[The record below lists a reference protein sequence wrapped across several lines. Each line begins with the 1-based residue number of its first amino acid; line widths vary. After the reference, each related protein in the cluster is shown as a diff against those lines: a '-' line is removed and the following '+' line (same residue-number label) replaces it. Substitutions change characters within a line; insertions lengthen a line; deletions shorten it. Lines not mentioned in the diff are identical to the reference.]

1 MLSAMP
7 VRSLTQSV
15 LRWPSA
21 EQVLQQT
28 QSWAEDLQRL
38 HPNLRRVGL
47 FGSYSRGTASVGSD
61 LDLLLIDDLAEGPQ
75 RERLLHWPL
84 ERLPLSCDALVLTSA
99 EFEQLIGA
107 ESRMAQELQADLRW
121 LC

>member
-1 MLSAMP
+1 MP

-15 LRWPSA
+15 LRWPSP
-21 EQVLQQT
+21 ERVLQQT
-28 QSWAEDLQRL
+28 QAWAEDLQRL

-47 FGSYSRGTASVGSD
+47 FGSYSRGTASVGSE
-61 LDLLLIDDLAEGPQ
+61 LDLLLIDDLAEGAQ
-75 RERLLHWPL
+75 HERLRHWPL

-99 EFEQLIGA
+99 EFAQLIGS
-107 ESRMAQELQADLRW
+107 ESRMAKELQTDLRW

>member
-15 LRWPSA
+15 LRWPSP
-21 EQVLQQT
+21 ERVLQQT
-28 QSWAEDLQRL
+28 QAWAEDLQRL

-61 LDLLLIDDLAEGPQ
+61 LDLLLIDDLAEGAQ
-75 RERLLHWPL
+75 HERLRHWPL

-99 EFEQLIGA
+99 EFEQLIGS
-107 ESRMAQELQADLRW
+107 ESRMAQELQTDLRW

>member
-15 LRWPSA
+15 LRWPSP
-21 EQVLQQT
+21 ERVLQQT
-28 QSWAEDLQRL
+28 QAWAEDLQRL

-47 FGSYSRGTASVGSD
+47 FGSYSRGNASVGSD
-61 LDLLLIDDLAEGPQ
+61 LDLLLIDDLAEGAQ
-75 RERLLHWPL
+75 HERLRHWPL

-99 EFEQLIGA
+99 EFVQLIGT

>member
-1 MLSAMP
+1 MP

-21 EQVLQQT
+21 EQVLQLT
-28 QSWAEDLQRL
+28 QAWAEDLQRL

-47 FGSYSRGTASVGSD
+47 FGSYSRGTASGGSD

-75 RERLLHWPL
+75 HELLRHWPL
-84 ERLPLSCDALVLTSA
+84 ERLPLSCDALVLTSV

-107 ESRMAQELQADLRW
+107 QSRMAQELQADLRW